1 MEISLSPKPNPLRHN
16 HLADTLA
23 SPMADS
29 ASIRARAR
37 IRSEMEKRHL
47 SQRDVAGILEWT
59 QSRVSKNLNARVE
72 LGVDDLESLC
82 FAVGITLTEAVRDH
96 GLEFCAEM
104 TPHELRIL
112 ERIRQLRADVLDAV
126 MTLIQV
132 NTTTR
137 NETRGVTKSR
147 TSKLHKGRL

>member
-1 MEISLSPKPNPLRHN
+1 MGE
-16 HLADTLA
+16 
-23 SPMADS
+23 S

-37 IRSEMEKRHL
+37 IRAEMETRHL
-47 SQRDVAGILEWT
+47 SQRDVAGILGWT

-72 LGVDDLESLC
+72 LGLDDLESLC

-104 TPHELRIL
+104 TPSELRIL
-112 ERIRQLRADVLDAV
+112 ERIRQLKPDVLQAV

-132 NTTTR
+132 NATTR

-147 TSKLHKGRL
+147 TGQLRKGRL